1 MLCYSDVVGIIGLS
15 VYYTTLQ
22 KVNSMHMVFFLILNG
37 NIYME
42 CVYIWNAERE
52 RERGREKK
60 GAVSNA
66 IYWCRLS
73 HSCQPTASDSSWL
86 AVPYAPLKGKFF

>member
-22 KVNSMHMVFFLILNG
+22 KVNSMHMFFFLILNG

-52 RERGREKK
+52 REREREERGCVKCYLLVQTFPQLP
-60 GAVSNA
+60 AYS
-66 IYWCRLS
+66 
-73 HSCQPTASDSSWL
+73 
-86 AVPYAPLKGKFF
+86 